1 MPFKSEKQRKWM
13 WANDPEMAEKWEKE
27 EKNES
32 RNIRVT
38 ENELRS
44 IVRRTLLS
52 EQDITAAIKMLMGSL
67 DDNQRAELAAS
78 MSDPSKPT
86 GPSGPSGPKEEEAEA
101 MPAPEIEE
109 LLDDPDKQDDALDAI
124 SQDPSAMA
132 NMVADNPEAVEDAV
146 GANPDMLQGFLEDPS
161 IMDKLEGM
169 LAGSD
174 FLKGMIGKVGGPEA
188 AAALGELGEN
198 TVRLTRRQ
206 LRQIIKEGIDVMNSE
221 TGELLVFEDDWETE
235 GGAAPEAAAREIMKR
250 LGVAQISSE
259 INGDIEDIEI
269 KPEDWARM
277 QVEIQGKRHY
287 RKNKRERER
296 LDIDNLLAR
305 ADQWAVDASGDYGAD
320 NPSIDM
326 QDASW
331 DLAAGAK
338 YEFREDEWDELIWHF
353 DNSEDELVTYIA
365 DRIAG

>member
-1 MPFKSEKQRKWM
+1 M

-27 EKNES
+27 EKSES
-32 RNIRVT
+32 RNMRVT
-38 ENELRS
+38 ENELRG

-86 GPSGPSGPKEEEAEA
+86 GPSGPSGPKEEEVDVI
-101 MPAPEIEE
+101 PTPEIEE
-109 LLDDPDKQDDALDAI
+109 LLDDPEKQDDALDAI

-132 NMVADNPEAVEDAV
+132 DMVADNPDAIEDAV

-174 FLKGMIGKVGGPEA
+174 FLKGILGKVGGPEA

-206 LRQIIKEGIDVMNSE
+206 LRQIIKEGIDIVNSE
-221 TGELLVFEDDWETE
+221 TGELLIFEDDWEE
-235 GGAAPEAAAREIMKR
+235 GGGHAPEAAAREIMKR

-259 INGDIEDIEI
+259 IDGDIEDIQI
-269 KPEDWARM
+269 APEDWARM
-277 QVEIQGKRHY
+277 EVEIQGKRHY
-287 RKNKRERER
+287 RRKKKNDERM
-296 LDIDNLLAR
+296 DVNNLLVR
-305 ADQWAVDASGDYGAD
+305 VDQWATDAGGDYGAD

-326 QDASW
+326 QDVSW

-353 DNSEDELVTYIA
+353 DDSEDELITYIA